1 MKTEEI
7 LGAIV
12 NALDVI
18 KTVADTPGIN
28 IVPYAGLVSSAVSA
42 IKAGI
47 SIGLEVK
54 PYVEAFASTF
64 DGDAPTDAEM
74 AELEEK
80 ILELEQLVDD
90 SPPQKEEGEP
100 E

>member
-18 KTVADTPGIN
+18 KTIADTPGVN
-28 IVPYAGLVSSAVSA
+28 IIPYAGLVSSAVSA
-42 IKAGI
+42 IKAGLVVGI
-47 SIGLEVK
+47 NVK
-54 PYVEAFASTF
+54 PYVEAFAGTF
-64 DGDAPTDAEM
+64 DGDTPTDAEM
-74 AELEEK
+74 AELEDK
-80 ILELEQLVDD
+80 IVELEGLVDAE
-90 SPPQKEEGEP
+90 PPPREDGEP